1 MADLLKIIKF
11 NNLKRNPLLFEFKVQ
26 GELSPFLV
34 TNSKSILWVDAP
46 NNTVRA
52 GVRINTRVKD
62 FFIEILEEI
71 STVGKEADWGNIHD
85 FSDEGIGKAISY
97 LQDYD
102 VGSVEILIHP
112 NSSSQI
118 KTPIKVTNTHWLPEN
133 CAVVVPQDRDFLGF
147 IGMVGKNFVGVIHNP
162 SRGISIARTP

>member
-11 NNLKRNPLLFEFKVQ
+11 NNLKKTPLLFEFKVK

-46 NNTVRA
+46 NDTVRA
-52 GVRINTRVKD
+52 AVRINTRVKD
-62 FFIEILEEI
+62 FFVEILDEI
-71 STVGKEADWGNIHD
+71 STVGNSASWGNVHD
-85 FSDEGIGKAISY
+85 FSDEGVAKAITY

-102 VGSVEILIHP
+102 VGSLEILIHP
-112 NSSSQI
+112 NSASEI
-118 KTPIKVTNTHWLPEN
+118 NTRVKVTNTHWLPEN

-147 IGMVGKNFVGVIHNP
+147 IGMVGTDFVGVIHNP
-162 SRGISIARTP
+162 SRGISIARKH

>member
-11 NNLKRNPLLFEFKVQ
+11 NNLKKTPLLFEFKVK

-46 NNTVRA
+46 NDTVRA
-52 GVRINTRVKD
+52 AVRINTKVKD
-62 FFIEILEEI
+62 FFMEILEEI
-71 STVGKEADWGNIHD
+71 YTVGKEAEWGNVHD
-85 FSDEGIGKAISY
+85 FSDEGLNHAISY

-102 VGSVEILIHP
+102 VGSVEVLMHP
-112 NSSSQI
+112 NSASILS
-118 KTPIKVTNTHWLPEN
+118 TRVKVTNTHWLPEN
-133 CAVVVPQDRDFLGF
+133 CAVVVPKDRDFLGF

-162 SRGISIARTP
+162 SRGISIARTV